1 MNIQATTACL
11 PGRKHY
17 EAVAAL
23 HQGIDEPLI
32 GRVGHEHVQLCP
44 QHPTR
49 VDDALV
55 DRLLTDF
62 PDTRFRLHASIRL
75 ASSVEQSAKGR
86 REIYDAANVGDWR
99 WFMEASRLSRKLGA
113 TVYTVH
119 AGRRENATLSQMRD
133 NVSRMIEMFGC
144 LVGVEGLYP
153 ERDTWL
159 IQNWR
164 EYAWLL
170 DSGLYFA
177 LDMSHLN
184 IVARKERCW
193 EEGLVKE
200 MLASGR
206 CLEIHVSG
214 NDGLVDSHQQLKET
228 PIWWEWLSQANPM
241 AVVFS
246 EGCQARPGVQ

>member
-1 MNIQATTACL
+1 MNVQATTACL

-23 HQGIDEPLI
+23 HQGIEEPLV
-32 GRVGHEHVQLCP
+32 GKLGHEHVQLCP

-49 VDDALV
+49 VDDELV
-55 DRLLTDF
+55 DRLLADF
-62 PDTRFRLHASIRL
+62 PDTRFRLHASVRL
-75 ASSVEQSAKGR
+75 AGGVESIGHDKR
-86 REIYDAANVGDWR
+86 RVIYDASNVGDWG
-99 WFMEASRLSRKLGA
+99 WFREAARLSQRLGA

-153 ERDTWL
+153 ERGQWL
-159 IQNWR
+159 VQDWH

-170 DSGLYFA
+170 DSGVHFA
-177 LDMSHLN
+177 VDLSHLN
-184 IVARKERCW
+184 IVARKSGVW
-193 EEGLVKE
+193 ESGLVKE
-200 MLASGR
+200 LLASPR
-206 CLEIHVSG
+206 CLEVHLSD
-214 NDGLVDSHQQLKET
+214 NDGMSDRHQRLEQQ
-228 PIWWEWLSQANPM
+228 PVWWEWLSYVHPD

-246 EGCQARPGVQ
+246 EGMQAKP